1 MLHKKSKGKN
11 LYIVSG
17 DVKSAFD
24 KLLRSRM
31 LNVFAS
37 KVGNHAFL
45 HNYKNLLDNL
55 LLEIALPFGM
65 TDGIKSD
72 SGSPQGLKLSAF

>member
-1 MLHKKSKGKN
+1 
-11 LYIVSG
+11 VSG

-24 KLLRSRM
+24 KMLRSRM
-31 LNVFAS
+31 LNVFFS

-55 LLEIALPFGM
+55 LLEIPLPFGIVE
-65 TDGIKSD
+65 GVKSD
-72 SGSPQGLKLSAF
+72 VGSHRG